1 MVLLQLNDTSI
12 VIDASKYIENLK
24 EKVERLNE
32 EIASAESSSVHNPLP
47 KVIEKSYT
55 FLIEPI

>member
-47 KVIEKSYT
+47 MVIEKSYT
-55 FLIEPI
+55 

>member
-47 KVIEKSYT
+47 MVIEKNYT
-55 FLIEPI
+55 FFIEPI